1 VTARP
6 DVLAAIVVVGFASYF
21 CRAGGFFL
29 MRFVRVTPRV
39 EAWLQA
45 IPMAIVGAILGPVA
59 ARGGPPEWI
68 GLAAAVGLMR
78 LTGNDFLSIIGAVAA
93 VAVARHLV

>member
-39 EAWLQA
+39 EAWLQG

-59 ARGGPPEWI
+59 AKGGPAEWV
-68 GLAAAVGLMR
+68 GLAAAIGLMR
-78 LTGNDFLSIIGAVAA
+78 ATGNDFVSIIGAVAA
-93 VAVARHLV
+93 VAVTRQLL